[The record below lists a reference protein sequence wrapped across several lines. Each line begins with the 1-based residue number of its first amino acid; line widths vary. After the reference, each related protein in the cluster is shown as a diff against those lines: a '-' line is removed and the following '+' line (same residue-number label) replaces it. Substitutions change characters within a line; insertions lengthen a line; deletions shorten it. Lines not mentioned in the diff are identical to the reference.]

1 MTKKENSHRQRIS
14 HDFGRARGFCWLLL
28 RRRRCHGVPIERTF
42 SDDGF
47 LFHLFFSCRLGWEGE
62 LCTMCSPYPG
72 CKHGYCV
79 DQPWQCI
86 CNVNWGGILCD
97 QGKAYFLLSIHRS
110 LSLSTQSLRMQ
121 HPLAQNEPII
131 FYAPFTAARSVP
143 DRPLNQLINIAV

>member
-14 HDFGRARGFCWLLL
+14 HDFGRARGFCCCCCGDAMACRLN
-28 RRRRCHGVPIERTF
+28 ER
-42 SDDGF
+42 F
-47 LFHLFFSCRLGWEGE
+47 LMMVFCFVFFSCRLGWEGE

-97 QGKAYFLLSIHRS
+97 QGKAYLRRDSLYPSTVHC
-110 LSLSTQSLRMQ
+110 LSLSTRCSITSHATPVSSKRANNFLRAI
-121 HPLAQNEPII
+121 HRR
-131 FYAPFTAARSVP
+131 ARF
-143 DRPLNQLINIAV
+143 LTGLLIN